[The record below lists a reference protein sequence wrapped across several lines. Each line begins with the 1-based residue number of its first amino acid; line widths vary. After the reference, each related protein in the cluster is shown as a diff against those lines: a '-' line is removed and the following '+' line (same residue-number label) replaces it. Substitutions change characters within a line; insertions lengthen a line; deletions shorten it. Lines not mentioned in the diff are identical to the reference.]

1 MKKNFKLIPKNSL
14 RQKLD
19 LKLVA
24 VVTSI
29 GLLIGAILFVYF
41 YVGNQHTSTAA
52 STTYNTAASGE
63 WLQSGTWTTT
73 APSNNPV
80 PQNSTLN
87 INLGHEVVIP
97 AGSNL
102 TLQQNTDVHV
112 YGILIINGDFSMI
125 QNAEIFVYSTGVLI
139 VMGNYSSE
147 QNLVLENG
155 GIVLLMGTFSTAQNA
170 TVTNNGDFYTDATIP
185 DLTGNALEPISA
197 VSGNPTLVSILED
210 YSLLSSVLPVEL
222 LSFEII
228 NEQDH
233 VEIKWATA
241 TELNNDFFIIER
253 SIDGKSFSEI
263 GTVTGGGTSNEVLKY
278 AFIDDQPLSGMY
290 YYRLIQYDYDGQY
303 EQLKTGVINRI
314 GEELRTIKVG
324 PNPFSEN
331 LTISFDSDEAGI
343 VELVVTNTRG
353 KRMFSDII
361 EVSSG
366 ANFHSIEQADKLPK
380 DIYLV
385 NLSQKG
391 NWTKTFKVIKN

>member
-1 MKKNFKLIPKNSL
+1 MKKNLKLIPKYSL
-14 RQKLD
+14 QLKLD

-24 VVTSI
+24 VVTAI
-29 GLLIGAILFVYF
+29 GLLIGSILFVYF
-41 YVGNQHTSTAA
+41 YVGNQHTSSAA
-52 STTYNTAASGE
+52 NATYNTAASGE

-87 INLGHEVVIP
+87 INSGHEVVIS
-97 AGSNL
+97 AGDLS
-102 TLQQNTDVHV
+102 LQQNTDVNV
-112 YGILIINGDFSMI
+112 YGTLIIYGDFSMI
-125 QNAEIFVYSTGVLI
+125 QNAEILVYSTGVLI

-155 GIVLLMGTFSTAQNA
+155 GIVLLMGTFNTAQNA
-170 TVTNNGDFYTDATIP
+170 SVTNNGDFYTDASIP

-197 VSGNPTLVSILED
+197 VSGNPTLVSILEN

-222 LSFEII
+222 LSFEIL

-241 TELNNDFFIIER
+241 TELNNDYFIIER
-253 SIDGKSFSEI
+253 GIDGKSFSEI
-263 GTVTGGGTSNEVLKY
+263 GTITGGGTSNEVLKY

-290 YYRLIQYDYDGQY
+290 YYRLIQYDYDGQF
-303 EQLKTGVINRI
+303 EHLKTGVINRI
-314 GEELRTIKVG
+314 GKEIRTIKVG

-343 VELVVTNTRG
+343 VDLVVTDTQG

-361 EVSSG
+361 EVSTG
-366 ANFHSIEQADKLPK
+366 ANLHSIEQADKLPK

-391 NWTKTFKVIKN
+391 NWTKTYKVIKN